1 MKDVHHKL
9 PASAS
14 RWLLCDY
21 LAHLPCLRFDLHTLL
36 QEELLAETNPDYDR
50 VVRVAE
56 EGRRTGIVR
65 DKRGHIVGT
74 ISNGGVIRD
83 KTGRRIG
90 VAGTGRDI
98 RQRPLSNNVL
108 DGFFGKSITD

>member
-1 MKDVHHKL
+1 
-9 PASAS
+9 
-14 RWLLCDY
+14 
-21 LAHLPCLRFDLHTLL
+21 L

-74 ISNGGVIRD
+74 ISSGGVIRD

-90 VAGTGRDI
+90 VVGSGKEI
-98 RQRPLSNNVL
+98 RQRPLSDNVL